1 MKTIDH
7 KEAVCL
13 VAEGDK
19 VSPEKRQELQNQRLH
34 ELVDYA
40 REKTPDKHYFDV
52 HITSDENQIN
62 VLMKDDGRPFNPIA
76 KPNADDGRLHIGL
89 QLVNSSSTKMN
100 YRYMYDQNMV
110 FLTVDRNKNH

>member
-1 MKTIDH
+1 
-7 KEAVCL
+7 
-13 VAEGDK
+13 
-19 VSPEKRQELQNQRLH
+19 
-34 ELVDYA
+34 
-40 REKTPDKHYFDV
+40 
-52 HITSDENQIN
+52 
-62 VLMKDDGRPFNPIA
+62 MKDDGRPFNPIA

>member
-1 MKTIDH
+1 MKTIGH

-34 ELVDYA
+34 ELVNYA
-40 REKTPDKHYFDV
+40 RANSPYFAM
-52 HITSDENQIN
+52 
-62 VLMKDDGRPFNPIA
+62 MKDDGRPFNPIA